1 MISLMLIFACI
12 TKLDS
17 EQALTNLVR
26 PSRAKSKMAR
36 NPKNF
41 CLRWKIDGKNT
52 WVALKDIQDFES
64 REPMEEAN
72 LSKKMTVFGKYKKQ
86 WLEGM
91 Y

>member
-1 MISLMLIFACI
+1 M
-12 TKLDS
+12 
-17 EQALTNLVR
+17 EN
-26 PSRAKSKMAR
+26 
-36 NPKNF
+36 
-41 CLRWKIDGKNT
+41 RWENT